1 MRYNHQATLDAIR
14 QSITMLWRSAMH
26 PASCSRITIHI
37 SACCAL
43 LIAAVVRGCEKGTEE
58 VSERLWWLQPV
69 S

>member
-1 MRYNHQATLDAIR
+1 
-14 QSITMLWRSAMH
+14 MH
-26 PASCSRITIHI
+26 LAGCSRSNIYV

-43 LIAAVVRGCEKGTEE
+43 LIAAVVRECEKGTKE